1 MCMSSPKMPDVP
13 PPTTLASN
21 AYRTPPL
28 KMAASAMT
36 ERSMANALIKK
47 RKRGTKRLTVSRRP
61 TLGMQSSGQTGV
73 QMPS

>member
-1 MCMSSPKMPDVP
+1 MSSPKMPDVP
-13 PPTTLASN
+13 PPPAPPP
-21 AYRTPPL
+21 PPL